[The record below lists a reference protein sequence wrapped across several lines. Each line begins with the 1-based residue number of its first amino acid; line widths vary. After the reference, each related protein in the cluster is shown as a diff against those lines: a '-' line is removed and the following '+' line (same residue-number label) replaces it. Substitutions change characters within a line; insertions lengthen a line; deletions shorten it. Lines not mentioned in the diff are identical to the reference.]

1 MLTPAIPPPLPSPAL
16 RERGVGL
23 RSRFPLQSA
32 KMLAMTSATTK
43 TGETHALWLISA
55 AHMVSHFHQLVL
67 PPLFLLL
74 RVRLG
79 VGFIE
84 LGLAATVYNVVTAL
98 VQAPMGYA
106 VDHFGPR
113 RMLVTGLCLSGIAFG
128 SIALFPVYA
137 WLIGG
142 AAIAGVA
149 NSVYHP
155 SDYAILGSV
164 IDPSRVGR
172 AFSVHTFAGFLGG
185 AIAPAVMVLLASTI
199 GLQPA
204 LAFAALLGPAVA
216 VPLLLA
222 PGLDSALTQQHAAG
236 QRHDTAQASI
246 RVVLSPVILG
256 LTGLFSLLSLSSA
269 AISTFSAVAL
279 VAMYGL
285 EPSTANAILSAY
297 LMAMAIGVLAGGF
310 VADATRRHAEVT
322 AAGFGTAAVLIFAVG
337 SVRHGRG
344 PAVPGDG
351 RGGVPCR
358 HDHAVARH
366 AGTRSG
372 ATRHGRPRVRYRHH
386 RLQCRWRNRSYPGR
400 LVRAEWRATL
410 GVLQLG
416 VLHGTHC
423 RGGSGRRLA
432 VAPAGTRHGIGTS
445 GVTAMGARIRSDEEQ
460 SLIDLAQRV
469 LPAGSFGNL
478 AGDIVIREGK
488 GGRIWDVSGNEYVD
502 FLLGSGPMF
511 IGHCHPDVMA
521 AVEAQIPRGTT
532 FFANNEHGIK
542 LAAAIVDAVPCA
554 EKVRA
559 SAAAPRPTPTPCA
572 SPARSAAATRS
583 SSLRAAI
590 TA

>member
-1 MLTPAIPPPLPSPAL
+1 
-16 RERGVGL
+16 
-23 RSRFPLQSA
+23 
-32 KMLAMTSATTK
+32 MLAMTSATTK

-155 SDYAILGSV
+155 TDYAILCSV

-337 SVRHGRG
+337 SVNMGVVLLF
-344 PAVPGDG
+344 PAM
-351 RGGVPCR
+351 
-358 HDHAVARH
+358 AA
-366 AGTRSG
+366 AGFLAGMIMPSRDM
-372 ATRHGRPRVRYRHH
+372 
-386 RLQCRWRNRSYPGR
+386 
-400 LVRAEWRATL
+400 LVRAAAPPGMAGRVFGIVTTGFNVGGAIGPILGGWFVQNGAPRWVFYSSVCFMALTVVAVLVGDWRSRRRA
-410 GVLQLG
+410 
-416 VLHGTHC
+416 HGM
-423 RGGSGRRLA
+423 A
-432 VAPAGTRHGIGTS
+432 
-445 GVTAMGARIRSDEEQ
+445 
-460 SLIDLAQRV
+460 LAQ
-469 LPAGSFGNL
+469 
-478 AGDIVIREGK
+478 
-488 GGRIWDVSGNEYVD
+488 
-502 FLLGSGPMF
+502 
-511 IGHCHPDVMA
+511 
-521 AVEAQIPRGTT
+521 
-532 FFANNEHGIK
+532 
-542 LAAAIVDAVPCA
+542 A
-554 EKVRA
+554 E
-559 SAAAPRPTPTPCA
+559 
-572 SPARSAAATRS
+572 
-583 SSLRAAI
+583 
-590 TA
+590 